1 MMTVAKYFTGVL
13 TLVALCCTDARASD
27 NMYKVSYL
35 RQACNEWIRALDNN
49 QYKNTDEIF
58 RSGICVGTTIAAVST
73 FIDEVD
79 RGSKSCPVG
88 FINNDQAA
96 RIFVK
101 FANEH
106 PERFGEDSLAFFVEA
121 LRKAFHC

>member
-27 NMYKVSYL
+27 DMYEVRYL
-35 RQACNEWIRALDNN
+35 RRACNEWIQGMDND
-49 QYKNTDEIF
+49 YFRNTDAHF
-58 RSGICVGTTIAAVST
+58 LAGVCMGTTIAAL
-73 FIDEVD
+73 EVFWD
-79 RGSKSCPVG
+79 KVRGKSCPVAS
-88 FINNDQAA
+88 INNDQAV